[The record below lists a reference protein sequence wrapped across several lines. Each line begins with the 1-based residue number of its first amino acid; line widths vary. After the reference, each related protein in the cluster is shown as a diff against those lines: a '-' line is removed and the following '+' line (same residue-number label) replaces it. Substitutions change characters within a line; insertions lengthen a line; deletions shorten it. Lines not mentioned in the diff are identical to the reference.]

1 MLRNCPLLAHL
12 IKQNLIY
19 ELFICEFLYD
29 FQTFQARPPRMIVSL
44 LCVVELKNIVNQFG
58 INGRTRKVWVVVN
71 FIFLNLAL
79 LQHLLQVVVGMVLFH
94 FEVIQIKDVL
104 LLIFLL
110 RVWLLLIVVR
120 IEENC

>member
-12 IKQNLIY
+12 IEQNLIY
-19 ELFICEFLYD
+19 KLFICEFLND
-29 FQTFQARPPRMIVSL
+29 FQTFQARPPRMIFSL

-58 INGRTRKVWVVVN
+58 INGRTRKVWVVVH
-71 FIFLNLAL
+71 FIFLNLPL

-94 FEVIQIKDVL
+94 FEVIQVKDIL

-110 RVWLLLIVVR
+110 RVGLLLVIVR
-120 IEENC
+120 IEENS